1 MPHFFSESAPMPQ
14 NRFISWD
21 KAVFLLSGEKPPYFK
36 GCSDFLRLF
45 RALHVKPMRDVF
57 ALLPVPAVDGEDF
70 FDLSRRRSPRDVDD
84 DVDGAGDAGLL
95 RGERYAAHEIFQ
107 AKQRIYGTVA
117 VHGGAAA
124 SVAGRPCVH
133 EDQRLLASHLADDDA
148 VRREAKGFPQKIVH
162 VYGVRRRQSDLV
174 FCRALQF
181 LRVFDGDDALVE
193 LGDFSKYGIEERRLA
208 GGRAAGRDDVLLL
221 VDGI

>member
-1 MPHFFSESAPMPQ
+1 
-14 NRFISWD
+14 
-21 KAVFLLSGEKPPYFK
+21 
-36 GCSDFLRLF
+36 
-45 RALHVKPMRDVF
+45 MRDVF

-84 DVDGAGDAGLL
+84 DVDGTCDAGLL

-107 AKQRIYGTVA
+107 AKQRFYGAVA

-133 EDQRLLASHLADDDA
+133 EDQRFLASHLADDDA
-148 VRREAKGFPQKIVH
+148 VRREAQRLSEQVFHIDGIRCAE
-162 VYGVRRRQSDLV
+162 GDLV
-174 FCRALQF
+174 SCRAFELF
-181 LRVFDGDDALVE
+181 GVLDGDDALVE

-208 GGRAAGRDDVLLL
+208 GGRAAGCDDVLLL